1 MLEAVDLISVV
12 SPVWYN
18 WNPSCNVKSIVVQ
31 KTNRPLVN
39 IYSSP
44 VTKPTWK
51 KFRCSFSERS
61 IWSRVL
67 ENFECIST
75 ACVLPISQFLP
86 FHFSEI
92 FWHMLFQ
99 VQAVQQITN
108 FYWHFGFKDQSKIE
122 RSVDCPQCILGK
134 LRQVRKTGSARENK
148 SREERKNK

>member
-18 WNPSCNVKSIVVQ
+18 WNPSCNVTSIVVQ

-67 ENFECIST
+67 GNFECIST

-86 FHFSEI
+86 SPFSEI

-108 FYWHFGFKDQSKIE
+108 FYWHFGCKDRSKIE
-122 RSVDCPQCILGK
+122 RSVDGPQCILGK

-148 SREERKNK
+148 